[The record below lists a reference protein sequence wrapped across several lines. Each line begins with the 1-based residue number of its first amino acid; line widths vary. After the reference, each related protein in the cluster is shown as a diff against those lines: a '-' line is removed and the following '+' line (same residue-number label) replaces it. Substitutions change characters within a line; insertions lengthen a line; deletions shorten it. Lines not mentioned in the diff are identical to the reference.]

1 MRTIERDRTK
11 RAASG
16 NTTDRC
22 AFRRAAALVLSF
34 VSSVSAAVE
43 TPTRIPHP
51 LTMLLRDW
59 VVRTELGLDPEQASA
74 VERSLDNVELP
85 LWQLRDLPPT
95 ERTARA
101 GHLIA
106 RLRQEIFQTLS
117 ARQIERLDEI
127 ALRAEGIQG
136 VLSPRYAS
144 RLRLSSVQ
152 RDKMREGLEAMNAQ
166 LAALRRETSAGA
178 DATALWTYKAQAE
191 REILAVL
198 SESQRNLLLAL
209 MGAPFDFS
217 RVEPIACRAP
227 EIRGVETWI
236 HSEPLTLA
244 QLRGQV
250 VALHF
255 YTFGCI
261 NCIRNLPHYNAWH
274 ASFPSD
280 RFKIIGIHR
289 PETEG
294 ERVGET
300 VRRKAVEAGIAYPVA
315 IDNDSA
321 NWDAW
326 ANRVWPSVY
335 LIDKRGFV
343 RYWWY
348 GEMNWQDT
356 EGEKWMRSR
365 IEQLLAEPD

>member
-1 MRTIERDRTK
+1 MTI
-11 RAASG
+11 
-16 NTTDRC
+16 
-22 AFRRAAALVLSF
+22 
-34 VSSVSAAVE
+34 
-43 TPTRIPHP
+43 PIPHP
-51 LTMLLRDW
+51 LTMLLRDSA
-59 VVRTELGLDPEQASA
+59 VRAELGLDPEQTRA
-74 VERSLDNVELP
+74 VQRSLDRVELP
-85 LWQLRDLPPT
+85 LWQLRDLPASRRNA
-95 ERTARA
+95 EAEE
-101 GHLIA
+101 LIGQ
-106 RLRQEIFQTLS
+106 LRQGLSQTLS
-117 ARQIERLDEI
+117 ARQTERLDEI

-136 VLSPRYAS
+136 ILSTRYAE

-152 RDKMREGLEAMNAQ
+152 RDKMQEDLDAMNAK
-166 LAALRRETSAGA
+166 LASLQRGSLARG
-178 DATALWTYKAQAE
+178 DATVLWTYKAQAE

-236 HSEPLTLA
+236 HSEPLKLA
-244 QLRGQV
+244 ELRGHV

-274 ASFPSD
+274 ASFRSD
-280 RFKIIGIHR
+280 RFKVIGIHR

-294 ERVGET
+294 ERDLDA
-300 VRRKAVEAGIAYPVA
+300 VRRKATEVGIAYPVA

-335 LIDKRGFV
+335 LIDKRGFI

-348 GEMNWQDT
+348 GEMNWQGV
-356 EGEKWMRSR
+356 EGEKWMRRR
-365 IEQLLAEPD
+365 IEQLLAEPE